1 MLRFKK
7 QINFFLP
14 AVILISAVILF
25 SCKKAIQNLGQ
36 SELEKYFSTYV
47 IGSNFTVTLAK
58 DSSADITNSYDGYT
72 FVLLETDLYHGPLK
86 ATKGQNEY
94 MGTWA
99 TNDDYSELDIS
110 LPDSI
115 PEFQFLSRNWR
126 FTKKTNPTLQLA
138 PWGSSAPLVLYM
150 TRQ

>member
-1 MLRFKK
+1 MLHFKK
-7 QINFFLP
+7 QIKKNLTVL
-14 AVILISAVILF
+14 ALASMVILF
-25 SCKKAIQNLGQ
+25 SCKKTIQNLGQ
-36 SELEKYFSTYV
+36 STLEKYFSTYV
-47 IGSNFTVTLAK
+47 IGSDFTVTLAK
-58 DSSADITNSYDGYT
+58 DSSADFTNTYDGYT

-99 TNDDYSELDIS
+99 TNDDYSKLDIS

-115 PEFQFLSRNWR
+115 PEFQFLSRSWR
-126 FTKKTNPTLQLA
+126 FTKKTNPTLELA
-138 PWGSSAPLVLYM
+138 PWGSSAPFVLYM